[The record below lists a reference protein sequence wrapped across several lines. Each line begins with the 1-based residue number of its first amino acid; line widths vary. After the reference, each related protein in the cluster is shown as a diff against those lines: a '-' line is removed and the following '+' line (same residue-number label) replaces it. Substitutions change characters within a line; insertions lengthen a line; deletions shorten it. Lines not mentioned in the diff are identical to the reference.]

1 MKRTG
6 LIVLIVIVALVAW
19 GMTSYNG
26 MVQSRSEVELQLSN
40 LNSAYQRRAD
50 LIPNLVEVAKG
61 AAEAER
67 TTLREVIEARSQATQ
82 VQLTPEMANDPQ
94 AMQQFQQAQQNL
106 GSALSRLMVVVERYP
121 DLKSQANYQN
131 LMVQLEGTEN
141 RINVSRNDYN
151 ASVRDYNVKIQ
162 RFPSNIFA
170 GMFGF
175 EKFSPFEAAQGAENA
190 PKVDFGTPAPPT
202 SGGQVPGSSAPAT
215 GSTSTSTTT
224 TSTQPKNGTP
234 RPAPAR

>member
-1 MKRTG
+1 
-6 LIVLIVIVALVAW
+6 
-19 GMTSYNG
+19 
-26 MVQSRSEVELQLSN
+26 
-40 LNSAYQRRAD
+40 
-50 LIPNLVEVAKG
+50 
-61 AAEAER
+61 
-67 TTLREVIEARSQATQ
+67 
-82 VQLTPEMANDPQ
+82 MANNPQ

-106 GSALSRLMVVVERYP
+106 GSALSRLMVVVEKYP
-121 DLKSQANYQN
+121 DLQSQANYQN

-151 ASVRDYNVKIQ
+151 AAVRDYNVKIQ

-202 SGGQVPGSSAPAT
+202 SGNQAPGTAPAT
-215 GSTSTSTTT
+215 GNTSTSTTT
-224 TSTQPKNGTP
+224 TSNQPKNGTP

>member
-1 MKRTG
+1 MKKTW

-19 GMTSYNG
+19 GMTSYNS

-94 AMQQFQQAQQNL
+94 ALQQFQQAQQNL
-106 GSALSRLMVVVERYP
+106 GSALSRLMVVVEKYP

-151 ASVRDYNVKIQ
+151 AAVRDYNVKIQ

-175 EKFSPFEAAQGAENA
+175 TKFSPFEAAQGSENA

-202 SGGQVPGSSAPAT
+202 SGTQAPAT
-215 GSTSTSTTT
+215 GNSSTSTTT
-224 TSTQPKNGTP
+224 TSTQPKNGP
-234 RPAPAR
+234 ARPAPVGAK

>member
-1 MKRTG
+1 MKKTWLIG
-6 LIVLIVIVALVAW
+6 LIVVVALVAW
-19 GMTSYNG
+19 GMSSYNG
-26 MVQSRSEVELQLSN
+26 MIQSRSEVELQLSN

-82 VQLTPEMANDPQ
+82 VQLTPEMANNPQ
-94 AMQQFQQAQQNL
+94 ALQQFQQAQQNL
-106 GSALSRLMVVVERYP
+106 GSALSRLMVVVEKYP

-190 PKVDFGTPAPPT
+190 PKVEFGTPPPT
-202 SGGQVPGSSAPAT
+202 SGTEPPAS
-215 GSTSTSTTT
+215 GNSSTSTTT
-224 TSTQPKNGTP
+224 TSTKPNNGP
-234 RPAPAR
+234 ARPAPVTR

>member
-1 MKRTG
+1 MKKTW

-19 GMTSYNG
+19 MMTSYNS
-26 MVQSRSEVELQLSN
+26 MVQARNDVELQMSN

-50 LIPNLVEVAKG
+50 LVPNLVEVTKG

-67 TTLREVIEARSQATQ
+67 GTLREVIEARSQATR
-82 VQLTPEMANDPQ
+82 VQLTPEMANDP
-94 AMQQFQQAQQNL
+94 AALQQFQQAQQNL
-106 GSALSRLMVVVERYP
+106 GSALSRLMVVVEKYP
-121 DLKSQANYQN
+121 DLKSQANFQN

-151 ASVRDYNVKIQ
+151 ASVRDYNNRIQ
-162 RFPSNIFA
+162 RFPGAMMA

-175 EKFSPFEAAQGAENA
+175 EKFRSFEAAQGAENA
-190 PKVDFGTPAPPT
+190 PKVDFGTPPPANGTQAPTGGT
-202 SGGQVPGSSAPAT
+202 SSS
-215 GSTSTSTTT
+215 SSTT
-224 TSTQPKNGTP
+224 TSTKPENGLA

>member
-1 MKRTG
+1 MKKTG

-94 AMQQFQQAQQNL
+94 ALQQFQQAQQNL
-106 GSALSRLMVVVERYP
+106 GSALSRLMVVVEKYP
-121 DLKSQANYQN
+121 DLKSQANFQN

-151 ASVRDYNVKIQ
+151 SSVRDYNVKIQ

-170 GMFGF
+170 SMFGF
-175 EKFSPFEAAQGAENA
+175 EKFTPFEAAQGAENA
-190 PKVDFGTPAPPT
+190 PKVDFGTPAPT
-202 SGGQVPGSSAPAT
+202 GNNAPAT
-215 GSTSTSTTT
+215 GTPSTGNSSTSTTT
-224 TSTQPKNGTP
+224 TTTQPKNGAP
-234 RPAPAR
+234 RPAPVGSR

>member
-1 MKRTG
+1 MKKTW

-19 GMTSYNG
+19 AMSSRNS
-26 MVQSRSEVELQLSN
+26 MVQARNEVELQLSN
-40 LNSAYQRRAD
+40 LSSAYQRRAD

-67 TTLREVIEARSQATQ
+67 ATLNDVIEARSRATG
-82 VQLTPEMANDPQ
+82 VQLTPEMASDPQ

-106 GSALSRLMVVVERYP
+106 GSALSRLMVVVEKYP
-121 DLKSQANYQN
+121 DLKSQANFQN

-151 ASVRDYNVKIQ
+151 ASVRDYNTKIES
-162 RFPSNIFA
+162 FPGNMVA

-175 EKFSPFEAAQGAENA
+175 QRFRPFEAAQGAENA
-190 PKVDFGTPAPPT
+190 PRVDFGTGGTSTAPPAGSGTPSTGRPTGPARPAP
-202 SGGQVPGSSAPAT
+202 S
-215 GSTSTSTTT
+215 
-224 TSTQPKNGTP
+224 
-234 RPAPAR
+234 PAPAR